1 MRKLMNFMLA
11 MLAATLLTCCQSPR
25 QVAVDRPVVPEL
37 VFPLFPALS
46 GAVRNGDGTVT
57 VGEDWVIRL
66 AEFRIRFDE
75 FTANYDDLKAL
86 YEGKEIE
93 K

>member
-1 MRKLMNFMLA
+1 M
-11 MLAATLLTCCQSPR
+11 TCCLSPR

-57 VGEDWVIRL
+57 VGEDWIVRI
-66 AEFRIRFDE
+66 AEYRIRIE
-75 FTANYDDLKAL
+75 ETEQTYGDLKSL
-86 YEGKEIE
+86 WGGGEQ
-93 K
+93 

>member
-11 MLAATLLTCCQSPR
+11 TMAATLLTCCLSPR

-57 VGEDWVIRL
+57 VGEDWIVRI
-66 AEFRIRFDE
+66 AEYRIRIE
-75 FTANYDDLKAL
+75 ETEQTYGDLKSL
-86 YEGKEIE
+86 WGGGEQ
-93 K
+93 